1 MILFICDI
9 CQDDKSLDDFTFEA
23 ACGHGFCKNC
33 SEETKSRENCSL
45 CRKPKLKNVPPH
57 RVYLTPSTSAI
68 EDQATSLT
76 NSLSALDSNS
86 TPRRFQNV
94 ATKTRVISARLD
106 SEGDTASKLLDA
118 AKGMEERLQYFAQQL
133 QLERDEKKA
142 LQEKVDLWHSR
153 IIQAGA
159 QERENTCLKASIR
172 ESKQDIAHLQTE
184 NNNLA
189 RHIDAMRKE
198 QEKLQGTNSRHG
210 KAAVEKDELIEEL
223 THAKEEAEKK
233 VQRIYLLCH
242 PPAHKDHQNR
252 LFKQKLKALTSSKS
266 SRTPTDHAND
276 SLLVDYSDT
285 VRQPSLRPT
294 LQH

>member
-233 VQRIYLLCH
+233 
-242 PPAHKDHQNR
+242 NR
-252 LFKQKLKALTSSKS
+252 LLKQKLKALTSSKS
-266 SRTPTDHAND
+266 ARTPADHAND
-276 SLLVDYSDT
+276 SLLVDYSNT
-285 VRQPSLRPT
+285 AQ
-294 LQH
+294 